1 MYNLFLFC
9 VIVSSTLLLNACSN
23 TARLNELAALKPSIP
38 PDITELPGQLTLT
51 EKYQFLEVTPAMER
65 FISSLKL
72 RSKSKQEQIDTL
84 YRVMFYQKG
93 YIIDYEMFET
103 ASAGE
108 TFEMKR
114 GNCMS
119 LTALMVAL
127 GRELGMNA
135 RFQEA
140 KSKPVWHSENGVF
153 TQLSHVNT
161 RMYRDK
167 NLSIVVDFYDK
178 SLYNKNHGELLSDD
192 VAEAFYYNNLA
203 SEALIKENY
212 RQAYHYY
219 YKALDIAPNLSFVW
233 SNLGALLSRNNLYP
247 LAEQSYLY
255 AIELDP
261 SKKNVLLNLRGLYIK
276 TNRPQLARS
285 LDKTIDRLYGDNP
298 HYLKSIAEKALLV
311 GDIATAVE
319 YIHKANAIL
328 PGLIDPQKITL
339 TKGDKKI
346 EYEITQNKLKE
357 IYIKQ

>member
-1 MYNLFLFC
+1 
-9 VIVSSTLLLNACSN
+9 
-23 TARLNELAALKPSIP
+23 
-38 PDITELPGQLTLT
+38 
-51 EKYQFLEVTPAMER
+51 
-65 FISSLKL
+65 
-72 RSKSKQEQIDTL
+72 
-84 YRVMFYQKG
+84 
-93 YIIDYEMFET
+93 
-103 ASAGE
+103 
-108 TFEMKR
+108 
-114 GNCMS
+114 
-119 LTALMVAL
+119 
-127 GRELGMNA
+127 
-135 RFQEA
+135 
-140 KSKPVWHSENGVF
+140 
-153 TQLSHVNT
+153 
-161 RMYRDK
+161 MYRDK

-298 HYLKSIAEKALLV
+298 HYLKSIAEKALLA

>member
-51 EKYQFLEVTPAMER
+51 EKYQFLEVTPAMKR

-140 KSKPVWHSENGVF
+140 KSKPVWHSE
-153 TQLSHVNT
+153 
-161 RMYRDK
+161 K
-167 NLSIVVDFYDK
+167 
-178 SLYNKNHGELLSDD
+178 
-192 VAEAFYYNNLA
+192 
-203 SEALIKENY
+203 
-212 RQAYHYY
+212 
-219 YKALDIAPNLSFVW
+219 
-233 SNLGALLSRNNLYP
+233 
-247 LAEQSYLY
+247 
-255 AIELDP
+255 
-261 SKKNVLLNLRGLYIK
+261 
-276 TNRPQLARS
+276 
-285 LDKTIDRLYGDNP
+285 
-298 HYLKSIAEKALLV
+298 
-311 GDIATAVE
+311 
-319 YIHKANAIL
+319 
-328 PGLIDPQKITL
+328 
-339 TKGDKKI
+339 
-346 EYEITQNKLKE
+346 
-357 IYIKQ
+357 